1 MLVLN
6 RISVNDSLPLPLCRA
21 LVDYCIQK
29 NMIILHRFSSS
40 LEEGGDYVCNLWTQ
54 VSKAQRI
61 ISLICV
67 IALFN
72 YPNVFF
78 IPDSSAMLFFCV
90 SAVGDARMA
99 GCESYSIKL
108 WMELLYLERFT
119 AAVWSNPKTYIFVT
133 LHLLTKLNLKKK
145 KKLYYECH
153 TSNYFKQMSL
163 F

>member
-29 NMIILHRFSSS
+29 NMIILHRFSSG
-40 LEEGGDYVCNLWTQ
+40 LEEWGDYVCNLWTQ

-90 SAVGDARMA
+90 SAVGEVRMA

-108 WMELLYLERFT
+108 WMELHLLGKVYSCCL
-119 AAVWSNPKTYIFVT
+119 SQPQN
-133 LHLLTKLNLKKK
+133 LHL
-145 KKLYYECH
+145 CD
-153 TSNYFKQMSL
+153 TSFAHQIKS
-163 F
+163 